1 MRNLIFWGL
10 FPFALPQAIHLKR
23 NAPRYAPPRCPTEGV
38 VGSGERLR
46 LFGVGDS
53 VVAGV
58 GMDELQDALVGQATV
73 QLAQQLGRAV
83 HWSVHGRSGARAQH
97 LLEDYL
103 PELPEERADVII
115 LSVGVNDITGMTML
129 PVFRRRLGR
138 LLDELHRHSPNAVI
152 GVSGLPPLDY
162 FPLLPEPLRFASG
175 QRGRAFDRA
184 ARRLVHRRHRVVHMP
199 VEFETRDD
207 NFCADGF
214 HPSVRSH
221 RRFGRLMA
229 NLLIEEM
236 CD

>member
-1 MRNLIFWGL
+1 MRNLIFWSL

-23 NAPRYAPPRCPTEGV
+23 TAPRYKPPGCPTEGV

-58 GMDELQDALVGQATV
+58 GMTTLGDALVGQATV
-73 QLAQQLGRAV
+73 EIADRLGRAV

-103 PELPEERADVII
+103 PDLPAEPADVVI

-138 LLDELHRHSPNAVI
+138 LLDRLQQHSPNAVI

-184 ARRLVHRRHRVVHMP
+184 ARRLVDRRSRVVHMP
-199 VEFETRDD
+199 VEFEARDD

-221 RRFGRLMA
+221 QRFGRLMA
-229 NLLIEEM
+229 DLLIREM
-236 CD
+236 HA

>member
-23 NAPRYAPPRCPTEGV
+23 TAPRYRPPGCATNGV
-38 VGSGERLR
+38 VGSGDRLR
-46 LFGVGDS
+46 LFGIGDS

-58 GMDELQDALVGQATV
+58 GMDVLRDALVGQAT
-73 QLAQQLGRAV
+73 LEIAQQLDRSV

-103 PELPEERADVII
+103 PDLPEESADVII

-129 PVFRRRLGR
+129 PMFRRRLGR
-138 LLDELHRHSPNAVI
+138 LLDALHRHSPNAVI

-184 ARRLVHRRHRVVHMP
+184 ARRLVERRERVVHMP
-199 VEFETRDD
+199 VRFDSRED
-207 NFCADGF
+207 NFCSDGF

-229 NLLIEEM
+229 NLLIEELRG
-236 CD
+236 

>member
-23 NAPRYAPPRCPTEGV
+23 TAPRYAPPGCPTEGV
-38 VGSGERLR
+38 VGNGERLR

-58 GMDELQDALVGQATV
+58 GMDQLGDALVGQATAAIAER
-73 QLAQQLGRAV
+73 LNRSV

-103 PELPEERADVII
+103 PDLPAESADVII

-129 PVFRRRLGR
+129 PVFRRRLER
-138 LLDELHRHSPNAVI
+138 LLDALHRHSPNAVI
-152 GVSGLPPLDY
+152 GVSGLPPLEY

-175 QRGRAFDRA
+175 QRGRSFDRA
-184 ARRLVHRRHRVVHMP
+184 AQRVVDRRKRVVHMP
-199 VEFETRDD
+199 VEFESRDD

-236 CD
+236 RA